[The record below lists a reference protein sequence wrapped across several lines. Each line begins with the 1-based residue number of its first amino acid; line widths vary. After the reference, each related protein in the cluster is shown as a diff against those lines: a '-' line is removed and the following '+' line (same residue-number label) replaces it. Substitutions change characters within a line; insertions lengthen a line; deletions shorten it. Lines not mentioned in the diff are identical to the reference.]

1 MESRIFGAWMLI
13 GIAVQAAAGT
23 AIIAA
28 LATIVLN
35 SFGFLPTA
43 P

>member
-1 MESRIFGAWMLI
+1 MTSRILGAWMLI
-13 GIAVQAAAGT
+13 GIAVQAAAGA
-23 AIIAA
+23 AIVAA

-35 SFGFLPTA
+35 SFGILPTA